1 MVAVAVVGLYFGN
14 VMIGRE
20 TAISH
25 KIRESVFNFWE
36 LAALPIYCFSICRR
50 YNGFGKD
57 HLTLAMIV
65 FVFCSGSD
73 SEGYLCLS
81 NIGRNKPFHKR
92 QDSSILEAYVVV
104 GGMREAVSV
113 AVIPSLPENG
123 IKTYFET
130 ITFGVVLSS
139 LIIQYIELT
148 SYVKIHLRQDA
159 LEERLSKV
167 IQNS

>member
-1 MVAVAVVGLYFGN
+1 M
-14 VMIGRE
+14 
-20 TAISH
+20 
-25 KIRESVFNFWE
+25 
-36 LAALPIYCFSICRR
+36 
-50 YNGFGKD
+50 
-57 HLTLAMIV
+57 
-65 FVFCSGSD
+65 
-73 SEGYLCLS
+73 
-81 NIGRNKPFHKR
+81 
-92 QDSSILEAYVVV
+92 EAYVVV
-104 GGMREAVSV
+104 GGMREAVSA